1 MVDHEKGE
9 SDVEVVLGA
18 VVETLPPDAVF
29 VTVDGVVESML
40 LVSAVEIPQ
49 GLRRIVAIAGGSF
62 GGVSLR
68 PNISSALT
76 ASALSEHESLDDLG
90 DVVDFFTPLLFSVR
104 CSLPPGDD
112 DVVVSA
118 LPIFDS
124 GTYPLIVLLLLL
136 CLSNV
141 KKNEG
146 AVIWECRVT
155 NIEMTRHNESATKTG
170 AEHKFTM
177 AAVVPAVRTKI
188 TQLLQCRYPI
198 LLPGMSWIS
207 TPELVAAVSNSGTLL
222 ISGLNAF
229 AFTL

>member
-1 MVDHEKGE
+1 MVDHENGE

-18 VVETLPPDAVF
+18 VVETLPPDAVV
-29 VTVDGVVESML
+29 VTVDCVVE

-49 GLRRIVAIAGGSF
+49 GLRRMVAIAGGSF

-90 DVVDFFTPLLFSVR
+90 DDDVVDFFTPLLFSVLR
-104 CSLPPGDD
+104 SLPPGDD

-118 LPIFDS
+118 LPISIRALISFHRSVAFIVYIEFD
-124 GTYPLIVLLLLL
+124 
-136 CLSNV
+136 
-141 KKNEG
+141 
-146 AVIWECRVT
+146 
-155 NIEMTRHNESATKTG
+155 
-170 AEHKFTM
+170 AEPKFTM

-222 ISGLNAF
+222 IRGLNAF
-229 AFTL
+229 VLRL